1 MLDGCGFGLLES
13 GFEDITFDFE
23 QPIEKFFWG
32 YKMKLGLNGKESEFA
47 DGLTVSELLVEE
59 QVKTPEMVSVELN
72 GQILKR
78 SEFETVLKDGD
89 KVEFLFFAAGG
100 KCD

>member
-1 MLDGCGFGLLES
+1 
-13 GFEDITFDFE
+13 
-23 QPIEKFFWG
+23 
-32 YKMKLGLNGKESEFA
+32 MKLTLNGKESDFA
-47 DGLTVSELLVEE
+47 DGLTVNELLVEQ

-78 SEFETVLKDGD
+78 SKFDTVLKDGD

>member
-1 MLDGCGFGLLES
+1 
-13 GFEDITFDFE
+13 
-23 QPIEKFFWG
+23 
-32 YKMKLGLNGKESEFA
+32 MKLSLNGKESDFA
-47 DGLTVSELLVEE
+47 DGLTVSELLVKE

-72 GQILKR
+72 GQILTR
-78 SEFETVLKDGD
+78 SKFENTVLKDGD

>member
-1 MLDGCGFGLLES
+1 
-13 GFEDITFDFE
+13 
-23 QPIEKFFWG
+23 
-32 YKMKLGLNGKESEFA
+32 MKLTLNGKESDFT
-47 DGLTVSELLVEE
+47 DGLTVSELLVEQ

-78 SEFETVLKDGD
+78 SKFEDTILKNGD

-100 KCD
+100 KCV

>member
-1 MLDGCGFGLLES
+1 
-13 GFEDITFDFE
+13 
-23 QPIEKFFWG
+23 
-32 YKMKLGLNGKESEFA
+32 MKLTLNGKESDFT
-47 DGLTVSELLVEE
+47 DSLTVTELLVEQ
-59 QVKTPEMVSVELN
+59 QVKTPEMVSIELN

-78 SEFETVLKDGD
+78 SKFDTVLKDGD

>member
-1 MLDGCGFGLLES
+1 
-13 GFEDITFDFE
+13 
-23 QPIEKFFWG
+23 
-32 YKMKLGLNGKESEFA
+32 MKLTLNGKESDFA
-47 DGLTVSELLVEE
+47 DGLTVSELLVEQ

-72 GQILKR
+72 GQILTR
-78 SEFETVLKDGD
+78 SKFDTILKDDD